1 MDIEEKPKVSEE
13 SEETSLEEYSFLQEV
28 IKDNSMTR
36 KQLAAKAV
44 RMIC

>member
-28 IKDNSMTR
+28 KIGR
-36 KQLAAKAV
+36 AHV
-44 RMIC
+44 